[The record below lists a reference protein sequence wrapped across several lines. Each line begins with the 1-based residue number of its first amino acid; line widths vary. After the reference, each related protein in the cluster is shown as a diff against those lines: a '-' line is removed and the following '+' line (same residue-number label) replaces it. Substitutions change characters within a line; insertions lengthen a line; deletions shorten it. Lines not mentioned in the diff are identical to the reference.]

1 MSQMY
6 SKHKV
11 IVAGAGGIGRA
22 VALILAERPEL
33 DTDIFIGDLNLE
45 ASKSVA
51 EWVIAGTSTLS
62 VVEGFQIPLKGETE
76 EMSYIFGSA
85 DIILPAISMYL
96 PILYT
101 NSSSQG
107 MGQM

>member
-33 DTDIFIGDLNLE
+33 DTDIFI
-45 ASKSVA
+45 
-51 EWVIAGTSTLS
+51 T
-62 VVEGFQIPLKGETE
+62 F
-76 EMSYIFGSA
+76 
-85 DIILPAISMYL
+85 
-96 PILYT
+96 
-101 NSSSQG
+101 SS
-107 MGQM
+107 